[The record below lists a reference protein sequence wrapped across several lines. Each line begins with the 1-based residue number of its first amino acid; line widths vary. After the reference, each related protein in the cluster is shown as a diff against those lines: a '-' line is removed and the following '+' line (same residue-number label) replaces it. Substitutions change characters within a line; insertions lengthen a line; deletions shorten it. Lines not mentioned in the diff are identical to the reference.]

1 MRSRYIDL
9 IQRSTD
15 YTIHCAER
23 VVKAGS
29 LAPTAASGY
38 SLSMRKNIMLMLM
51 AVIAITASCD
61 AKRPDNAPNGNPN
74 GNPSAPEEDTRV
86 AKAVSALATLPA
98 DAAKAIETAI
108 RADAGTFFDLLAAV
122 EAESAAAGDLLV
134 LVDKERSLPDG
145 YEPGDLVSLNDYP
158 LAVTRKDLRLRKAV
172 MDAVL
177 EMDAAAKAD
186 GVRLVFAS
194 SYRSYEYQDGL
205 FKRYAAAHGEAE
217 ASRFSARPGTSQH
230 QLGTAIDFDPIDE
243 AFDGTKAGAWMAANA
258 GRFGFSLS
266 FPRGMEAVTGY
277 IWESWHF
284 RYITKPGAALERDYF
299 GGVQQYLMEFLDAYR
314 KTAGR

>member
-1 MRSRYIDL
+1 
-9 IQRSTD
+9 
-15 YTIHCAER
+15 
-23 VVKAGS
+23 
-29 LAPTAASGY
+29 
-38 SLSMRKNIMLMLM
+38 MRKNIVLTLLATM
-51 AVIAITASCD
+51 AIAASCG
-61 AKRPDNAPNGNPN
+61 AVKPAEAPDGNPA
-74 GNPSAPEEDTRV
+74 PPEEDPRI
-86 AKAVSALATLPA
+86 AEAVSGLASLPA
-98 DAAKAIETAI
+98 DAAKTIEAAI
-108 RADAGTFFDLLAAV
+108 RADADTFFDLLAAAY
-122 EAESAAAGDLLV
+122 AESAAAGDLLV
-134 LVDKERSLPDG
+134 LVDKKRPLPDG

-266 FPRGMEAVTGY
+266 FPRGMEPVTGY

-314 KTAGR
+314 KIVGGAAVAGR